1 VAEAVRIVPERKGL
15 IFRLQITLISR
26 EPKTGAMK
34 KPSGGATARS
44 IRVFLVDDHPLV
56 RNALRD
62 AFRHERGMEVCGE
75 ADDRDA
81 ALKGI
86 ADAQPD
92 LAIVDLRLRTSDGL
106 DLIRDLRNRHPKV
119 LSLVL
124 SMQDESITAERAVRA
139 GARGYVS
146 KQEPPKKI
154 MEAVRKVLDGEIY
167 WSEKAAAQVASRIAA
182 PTGSSKGSAAER
194 LSERE
199 LQVFEMTGLGRSTHQ
214 IAEALH
220 IDVSTVETY
229 RARIK
234 EKLNFGDGSELLQ
247 SAIRWCLNKAYA

>member
-1 VAEAVRIVPERKGL
+1 
-15 IFRLQITLISR
+15 
-26 EPKTGAMK
+26 MK
-34 KPSGGATARS
+34 KPTGGATARS

-56 RNALRD
+56 RHALRD
-62 AFRHERGMEVCGE
+62 VLRHERDLEVCGE
-75 ADDRDA
+75 ADDRDV
-81 ALKGI
+81 ALKAI
-86 ADAQPD
+86 AAAEPD

-106 DLIRDLRNRHPKV
+106 ELVRDLKSRHPKI

-154 MEAVRKVLDGEIY
+154 MEAVRKVLGGEIY
-167 WSEKAAAQVASRIAA
+167 WSEKAAAQVASRIAS
-182 PTGSSKGSAAER
+182 PTPASASIADI

-199 LQVFEMTGLGRSTHQ
+199 LQVFEAIGLGKSTNQ
-214 IAEALH
+214 IGDSLH

-234 EKLNFGDGSELLQ
+234 EKLHLKDGSELLQ
-247 SAIRWCLNKAYA
+247 TAIRWCLNKAYV

>member
-1 VAEAVRIVPERKGL
+1 
-15 IFRLQITLISR
+15 
-26 EPKTGAMK
+26 MK
-34 KPSGGATARS
+34 KPTGGATARS

-56 RNALRD
+56 RHALRD
-62 AFRHERGMEVCGE
+62 VLRHERDLEVCGE
-75 ADDRDA
+75 ADDRDV

-86 ADAQPD
+86 AAAEPD

-106 DLIRDLRNRHPKV
+106 ELIRDLKNRYPKV

-154 MEAVRKVLDGEIY
+154 MEAVRKVLGGEIY
-167 WSEKAAAQVASRIAA
+167 WSEKAAAQVASRIAS
-182 PTGSSKGSAAER
+182 PTATSASIADT

-199 LQVFEMTGLGRSTHQ
+199 LQVFEAIGLGKSTHQ
-214 IAEALH
+214 IGETLH

-229 RARIK
+229 RSRIK
-234 EKLNFGDGSELLQ
+234 EKLHLKDGSELLQ
-247 SAIRWCLNKAYA
+247 TAIRWCLNKAYV

>member
-1 VAEAVRIVPERKGL
+1 MKK
-15 IFRLQITLISR
+15 T
-26 EPKTGAMK
+26 TGA
-34 KPSGGATARS
+34 SARS

-56 RNALRD
+56 RHALRD
-62 AFRHERGMEVCGE
+62 AFRHEHGMEVCGE

-86 ADAQPD
+86 ADAKPD

-146 KQEPPKKI
+146 KQEPPRKI

-167 WSEKAAAQVASRIAA
+167 WSEKAAAQIASRIAS
-182 PTGSSKGSAAER
+182 PSSGATSVAEI

-199 LQVFEMTGLGRSTHQ
+199 LQVFEMIGLGRSTHQ
-214 IAEALH
+214 VAESLH

-234 EKLNFGDGSELLQ
+234 EKLDLKDGSELLQ
-247 SAIRWCLNKAYA
+247 SAIRWSLNKAYAYA

>member
-1 VAEAVRIVPERKGL
+1 
-15 IFRLQITLISR
+15 
-26 EPKTGAMK
+26 MK
-34 KPSGGATARS
+34 RSTGGATARS

-56 RNALRD
+56 RHALRD
-62 AFRHERGMEVCGE
+62 ALRREPGIKVCGE
-75 ADDRDA
+75 ADDRDT

-86 ADAQPD
+86 ADAHPD

-106 DLIRDLRNRHPKV
+106 DLIRDLRSRHPKV

-146 KQEPPKKI
+146 KQEPPQKI

-167 WSEKAAAQVASRIAA
+167 WSERAAAQVASRIAS
-182 PTGSSKGSAAER
+182 PDTTNSSRSVSDR

-199 LQVFEMTGLGRSTHQ
+199 LQVFEMIGLGRSTNQ
-214 IAEALH
+214 IADSLH
-220 IDVSTVETY
+220 IDISTVETY

-234 EKLNFGDGSELLQ
+234 DKLELKDGSELLQ
-247 SAIRWCLNKAYA
+247 SAIRWSLNKAYA